1 VISRQSLP
9 AEIAQPDLLA
19 ASPAAALPAD
29 AAEPDL
35 KGASSSAEYAA
46 ILQVLKK
53 VNYNKSKAAALL
65 KIDRKTLYNKLRNK
79 PNP

>member
-9 AEIAQPDLLA
+9 AEIAHP
-19 ASPAAALPAD
+19 ALPAGISTRVL
-29 AAEPDL
+29 AAGEATDL
-35 KGASSSAEYAA
+35 KGASASAEYAT

-53 VNYNKSKAAALL
+53 VDYNKSKAAALL

-79 PNP
+79 PGN